1 MLHCYTSRTEAPKS
15 VDSFESKLLTFEKL
29 TFYLALFLLWY
40 NQEIMYNEHTHI
52 HVHQKVRKENIRD
65 SYYTVGKQTAE
76 SVNKI

>member
-15 VDSFESKLLTFEKL
+15 VDSLSQNFWLLKKL

-52 HVHQKVRKENIRD
+52 HVHQKVRKENIQD
-65 SYYTVGKQTAE
+65 WDYAVGKQTAE